1 MDLVKIGKYIAG
13 KRKALGM
20 TQKQLAEKLNMSDKS
35 VSKWERGICLP
46 DVSVYMELCE
56 ILGISINEFLA
67 GEDIDAENVEKK
79 SEDNIIQVTKDS
91 KKKQKN
97 LKIIDENSTKTKMLK
112 KIRPSLAA
120 RYKAGIQKK
129 CDAQVYIGGS
139 IFMEYPTWKNIVS
152 WWQYQSSQY
161 PFFVLGA
168 NFGPY
173 HTEEYRS
180 AMDKVYTKLKDIC
193 FRDSYS
199 KNLFADNDHVRQAP
213 DILFSYPMPK
223 MEENK
228 KQIFISVISYKD
240 KELNSDFDQMTNE
253 EYIEKMV
260 QITSGFS
267 KEGYQVILASFC
279 REEGDLDA
287 VQEIKNRSEQQKNIT
302 IIDYDGTNR
311 NQLLEE
317 MSRSIYIIAARFH
330 GTILGLAAGKSVFPI
345 LYSDKT
351 KYVLEDLGFHGE
363 YADLRDPD
371 SLSFENAKKN
381 LESGY
386 KIDVTESIQNAE
398 KHFEKLDEFL
408 NN

>member
-1 MDLVKIGKYIAG
+1 MKKIFLYAYDHINLGDDLFIETIAN
-13 KRKALGM
+13 RYPDTEIYFWTNAQN
-20 TQKQLAEKLNMSDKS
+20 QKVFKE
-35 VSKWERGICLP
+35 
-46 DVSVYMELCE
+46 
-56 ILGISINEFLA
+56 
-67 GEDIDAENVEKK
+67 
-79 SEDNIIQVTKDS
+79 
-91 KKKQKN
+91 QKN
-97 LKIIDENSTKTKMLK
+97 LKIVDENSTKTKILK
-112 KIRPSLAA
+112 KISPSLAV

-152 WWQYQSSQY
+152 WWEYQSSQY

-193 FRDSYS
+193 FRDTYS
-199 KNLFADNDHVRQAP
+199 KNLFADNNHVRQAP

-223 MEENK
+223 VEENK

-330 GTILGLAAGKSVFPI
+330 GTILGLAIGKSVFPI

-386 KIDVTESIQNAE
+386 KIDVTESVQNAE

>member
-1 MDLVKIGKYIAG
+1 MKKIFLYAYDHINLGDDLFIETIAN
-13 KRKALGM
+13 RYPDTEIYFWTNAQN
-20 TQKQLAEKLNMSDKS
+20 QKVFKE
-35 VSKWERGICLP
+35 
-46 DVSVYMELCE
+46 
-56 ILGISINEFLA
+56 
-67 GEDIDAENVEKK
+67 
-79 SEDNIIQVTKDS
+79 
-91 KKKQKN
+91 QKN
-97 LKIIDENSTKTKMLK
+97 LKIVDENSTKTKILK

-152 WWQYQSSQY
+152 WWEYQSSQY

-193 FRDSYS
+193 FRDTYS
-199 KNLFADNDHVRQAP
+199 KNLFVDNDHVRQAP

-223 MEENK
+223 VE
-228 KQIFISVISYKD
+228 
-240 KELNSDFDQMTNE
+240 
-253 EYIEKMV
+253 EKMV

-287 VQEIKNRSEQQKNIT
+287 AQEIKNRSGQQRNIT
-302 IIDYDGTNR
+302 IFDYNGTNR
-311 NQLLEE
+311 KQLLEE
-317 MSRSIYIIAARFH
+317 MSRSIYIIATRFH
-330 GTILGLAAGKSVFPI
+330 GTILGLTAGKSVFPI

-386 KIDVTESIQNAE
+386 KIDVTESVQNAE

>member
-1 MDLVKIGKYIAG
+1 MKKIFLYAYDHINLGDDLFIETIAN
-13 KRKALGM
+13 RYPDTEIYFWTNAQN
-20 TQKQLAEKLNMSDKS
+20 QKVFKE
-35 VSKWERGICLP
+35 
-46 DVSVYMELCE
+46 
-56 ILGISINEFLA
+56 
-67 GEDIDAENVEKK
+67 
-79 SEDNIIQVTKDS
+79 
-91 KKKQKN
+91 QKN
-97 LKIIDENSTKTKMLK
+97 LKIVDENSTKTKILK

-152 WWQYQSSQY
+152 WWEYQSSQY

-193 FRDSYS
+193 FRDTYS
-199 KNLFADNDHVRQAP
+199 KNLFTDNDHVRQAP

-223 MEENK
+223 GEENK

-287 VQEIKNRSEQQKNIT
+287 AREIKNRSEQQKNIT
-302 IIDYDGTNR
+302 IFGYDGTNR
-311 NQLLEE
+311 KQLLEE
-317 MSRSIYIIAARFH
+317 MSCSIYIIAARFH
-330 GTILGLAAGKSVFPI
+330 GTILGLTAGKSVFPI

-386 KIDVTESIQNAE
+386 KIDVTESVQNAE

>member
-1 MDLVKIGKYIAG
+1 M
-13 KRKALGM
+13 
-20 TQKQLAEKLNMSDKS
+20 
-35 VSKWERGICLP
+35 
-46 DVSVYMELCE
+46 
-56 ILGISINEFLA
+56 
-67 GEDIDAENVEKK
+67 
-79 SEDNIIQVTKDS
+79 
-91 KKKQKN
+91 
-97 LKIIDENSTKTKMLK
+97 
-112 KIRPSLAA
+112 
-120 RYKAGIQKK
+120 
-129 CDAQVYIGGS
+129 
-139 IFMEYPTWKNIVS
+139 
-152 WWQYQSSQY
+152 
-161 PFFVLGA
+161 LGA

-193 FRDSYS
+193 FRDTYS

-223 MEENK
+223 VEENK

-240 KELNSDFDQMTNE
+240 KELNSDFDQMTDE
-253 EYIEKMV
+253 EYIEKIA
-260 QITSGFS
+260 QITSGFT

-287 VQEIKNRSEQQKNIT
+287 AREIKNKSEQQKNIT

-330 GTILGLAAGKSVFPI
+330 GTILGLTAGKSVFPI

-386 KIDVTESIQNAE
+386 KIDVTESVQNAE

>member
-1 MDLVKIGKYIAG
+1 MKKIFLYAYDHVNLGDDLFIETIVNRY
-13 KRKALGM
+13 
-20 TQKQLAEKLNMSDKS
+20 
-35 VSKWERGICLP
+35 P
-46 DVSVYMELCE
+46 DTEFYFWTD
-56 ILGISINEFLA
+56 NE
-67 GEDIDAENVEKK
+67 NKK
-79 SEDNIIQVTKDS
+79 VFQEQM
-91 KKKQKN
+91 N
-97 LKIIDENSTKTKMLK
+97 LKIIDKNSGKIKLLN
-112 KIRPSLAA
+112 KIRSSLVA
-120 RYKAGIQKK
+120 RYKVGIQKK

-139 IFMEYPTWKNIVS
+139 IFVEYPTWKNIVS
-152 WWQYQSSQY
+152 WWDYQSKLL

-173 HTEEYRS
+173 HTEEYRNE
-180 AMDKVYTKLKDIC
+180 MNRIYTKLKDIC
-193 FRDSYS
+193 FRDTYS
-199 KNLFADNDHVRQAP
+199 KELFNDNKKVRQAS
-213 DILFSYPMPK
+213 DILFSYPMSK
-223 MEENK
+223 IKENK

-240 KELNSDFDQMTNE
+240 KELNSDFHQMTNE

-302 IIDYDGTNR
+302 IFDYDGTNR
-311 NQLLEE
+311 KQLLEE

>member
-1 MDLVKIGKYIAG
+1 MKKIFLYAYDHINLGDDLFIETIAN
-13 KRKALGM
+13 RYSDTEIYFWTNAQNQKAF
-20 TQKQLAEKLNMSDKS
+20 E
-35 VSKWERGICLP
+35 E
-46 DVSVYMELCE
+46 
-56 ILGISINEFLA
+56 
-67 GEDIDAENVEKK
+67 
-79 SEDNIIQVTKDS
+79 
-91 KKKQKN
+91 QKN
-97 LKIIDENSTKTKMLK
+97 LKIIDENSTKTKILK

-152 WWQYQSSQY
+152 WWEYQSSQY

-193 FRDSYS
+193 FRDTYS

-223 MEENK
+223 VEENK

-240 KELNSDFDQMTNE
+240 KELNSDFDQMTDE
-253 EYIEKMV
+253 EYIEKIA
-260 QITSGFS
+260 QITSGFT

-287 VQEIKNRSEQQKNIT
+287 AREIKNKSEQQKNIT

-311 NQLLEE
+311 NQL
-317 MSRSIYIIAARFH
+317 
-330 GTILGLAAGKSVFPI
+330 
-345 LYSDKT
+345 
-351 KYVLEDLGFHGE
+351 
-363 YADLRDPD
+363 
-371 SLSFENAKKN
+371 
-381 LESGY
+381 
-386 KIDVTESIQNAE
+386 
-398 KHFEKLDEFL
+398 
-408 NN
+408 